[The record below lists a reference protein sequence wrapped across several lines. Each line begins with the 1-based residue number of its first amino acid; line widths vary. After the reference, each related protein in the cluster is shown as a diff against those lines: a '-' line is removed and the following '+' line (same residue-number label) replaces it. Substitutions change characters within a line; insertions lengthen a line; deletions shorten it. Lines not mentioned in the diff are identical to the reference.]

1 MTLQYD
7 RQLKII
13 EELKHQ
19 LCKQSDESISED
31 LYKSLLPAMD
41 NIKLNFEYPGL
52 KLDKRQISEL
62 LFSVTRK
69 DLDKCMSYSPK
80 VLKLTKKKI
89 TKYFNNAR
97 DNFSKKINSIMMN
110 GRNWSIG
117 NTGTCAHR
125 KDY

>member
-1 MTLQYD
+1 MTLQYDRQQATMTQQYDRQQATMTLQYD

-80 VLKLTKKKI
+80 VLKLTKKK
-89 TKYFNNAR
+89 
-97 DNFSKKINSIMMN
+97 
-110 GRNWSIG
+110 
-117 NTGTCAHR
+117 
-125 KDY
+125 DYQIFQ